1 MFNRIRA
8 VILLVSDMKESMKF
22 YKDVLGMEVLQQIE
36 HWVEFSK
43 QRTVL
48 ALHPTNDKKKLTKNI
63 SMLIGFNV
71 NALHRNHNIR
81 NHGGPQHSPHN
92 PSHNENCLLYCLDV
106 ICHEGSV

>member
-48 ALHPTNDKKKLTKNI
+48 ALHPTNDKKKLTNNI

-71 NALHRNHNIR
+71 NELETVC
-81 NHGGPQHSPHN
+81 SDL
-92 PSHNENCLLYCLDV
+92 EKKKV
-106 ICHEGSV
+106 KF